1 MTLYWRLRLIIGDTI
16 EYVYFGFTAKF
27 VVSCSVFC
35 KLWRNFGFFCSVN
48 HLSGPLRTYMFTG
61 MSSKGHGLWFVIGGF
76 RSVLFVSGF
85 KVRCFVI
92 VLFWGNNR
100 LVELALQVFL
110 IFLIPVTCKN
120 KATSA
125 SFLWQKIHSPSQFPS
140 LFLSSL
146 GSFSA
151 KLGEHVTLWFALT
164 PPSLKWLTDQKNPKS
179 LRSLQYTQ
187 RDTMNW
193 AVTSIPV
200 WVSILVFDLYTVFSP
215 FNNAPGRSFALYY
228 LFIWFYQNFFVL
240 SLWTIPLATRRC
252 EKVRGWLQGCALR
265 KIEGNLRE
273 IQGTQHYEVYE
284 KN

>member
-1 MTLYWRLRLIIGDTI
+1 MFKLTEILSLHTGDGLEIKLTDVSLLTI
-16 EYVYFGFTAKF
+16 KANHWWHHWICIFRFYSEIRCIVQC
-27 VVSCSVFC
+27 VC
-35 KLWRNFGFFCSVN
+35 KLWRNFGFFCSGN

-146 GSFSA
+146 GSISA
-151 KLGEHVTLWFALT
+151 KLGEHVTLWL
-164 PPSLKWLTDQKNPKS
+164 
-179 LRSLQYTQ
+179 
-187 RDTMNW
+187 
-193 AVTSIPV
+193 
-200 WVSILVFDLYTVFSP
+200 
-215 FNNAPGRSFALYY
+215 
-228 LFIWFYQNFFVL
+228 
-240 SLWTIPLATRRC
+240 
-252 EKVRGWLQGCALR
+252 
-265 KIEGNLRE
+265 
-273 IQGTQHYEVYE
+273 H
-284 KN
+284 